1 MPEDRLF
8 EVTLCRPAFLWR
20 LRGKRLRCR
29 IDNDL
34 LGKKTVKR
42 SIWPC
47 IHSGT
52 SDMFMVD

>member
-20 LRGKRLRCR
+20 PRGKRLRCR
-29 IDNDL
+29 IDNDR

-42 SIWPC
+42 GMLSSIR
-47 IHSGT
+47 SGT
-52 SDMFMVD
+52 SGTFMVD